1 MSRLGSNDVTTSL
14 ARSTARR
21 DVGMLD
27 RHGVES
33 MTTFRRRTTAGALFA
48 ALLLAAGCGGGG
60 DGAPPPGAGGT
71 TPAGAAP
78 QADGTLRLGYVLPQT
93 GQLAFLGPPQIEA
106 ARYAVSQINEAG
118 GVLGAQVPEPVAGD
132 EADQAAVAQQSADRV
147 LASGVD
153 ALIGAAASGRSLDII
168 DRVTGAQVVQCS
180 GSNTAP
186 TFTDYDDGGF
196 YFRTAPSDALQGPV
210 LAETVVADGHS
221 TVAIVARADDYGVGL
236 ADATASALQE
246 AGATVALN
254 ESYDPNTQN
263 FDALVQQVQGANPD
277 AVVVLA
283 FEEGTQILQG
293 LIEAGLGPSAIG
305 VYGAD
310 GVRSEEL
317 PSLVD
322 PGNPAVLAGM
332 KGTAPA
338 SAENAEFL
346 AGLRA
351 FSPDLVETQYAP
363 QVFDCVTIIA
373 LAAEVARS
381 DAAPAVAEQIVGV
394 TRDGTACTSF
404 AECQQLVVAGQDI
417 DYNGVSGP
425 LDFIPVGEPG
435 AASIEIYGFNAD
447 GALETL
453 DVVQTQLP
461 A

>member
-1 MSRLGSNDVTTSL
+1 
-14 ARSTARR
+14 
-21 DVGMLD
+21 
-27 RHGVES
+27 
-33 MTTFRRRTTAGALFA
+33 MTTFRRRSAA
-48 ALLLAAGCGGGG
+48 ALSAVLLLTAGCGGGQ
-60 DGAPPPGAGGT
+60 DGTPPPAVGGA
-71 TPAGAAP
+71 TPTGAAP
-78 QADGTLRLGYVLPQT
+78 AGDGTLRLGYVLPQT

-106 ARYAVSQINEAG
+106 ARYAVSRINEAG
-118 GVLGAQVPEPVAGD
+118 GVLGVEVPELVGGD

-147 LASGVD
+147 LAGGVD

-210 LAETVVADGHS
+210 LAETIVADGHS

-236 ADATASALQE
+236 ADATAAALQE

-254 ESYDPNTQN
+254 EAYDPNTQN

-277 AVVVLA
+277 AVAVLA

-293 LIEAGLGPSAIG
+293 LIEAGLGPDAIG

-317 PSLVD
+317 PALVD
-322 PGNPAVLAGM
+322 PGNPAVLEGM

-346 AGLRA
+346 AGLRQ

-363 QVFDCVTIIA
+363 QVFDCVTAIA
-373 LAAEVARS
+373 LAAEVAGS
-381 DAAPAVAEQIVGV
+381 DAGPAIAEQIVGV

-404 AECQQLVVAGQDI
+404 AECRQLVANGQDI

-435 AASIEIYGFNAD
+435 GASIEVYGFNAQ
-447 GALETL
+447 GVLETL

-461 A
+461 Q